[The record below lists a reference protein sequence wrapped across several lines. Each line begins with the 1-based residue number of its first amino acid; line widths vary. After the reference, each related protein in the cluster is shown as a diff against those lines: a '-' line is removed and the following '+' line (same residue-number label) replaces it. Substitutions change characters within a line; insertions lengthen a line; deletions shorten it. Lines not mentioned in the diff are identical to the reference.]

1 MIEVFITSMKSMP
14 MKALIVDDE
23 KFCRDNLKIL
33 LKDYCPEVSEI
44 DVASNAKESR
54 QLISESN
61 PDILFLDIMMPRE
74 SGFDLLES
82 ISEKPKSIVFTTA
95 HNEYALQ
102 AIKAEALDY
111 LEKPVD
117 IEELQTAVYKASQ
130 KQVRAGSTDDLVKQV
145 MLELS
150 RKSDDEKIAIPMREG
165 YELISVKDIV
175 HLEASESYTMIYL
188 ADGKRIVSSK
198 NIKVYEQKLDSNTFF
213 RTHKSHVINVKHHL
227 VRFSRIDGNS
237 AVMSNGKHVPISR
250 RKLQSF
256 LEEIVGSSEE

>member
-1 MIEVFITSMKSMP
+1 

-33 LKDYCPEVSEI
+33 LSDYCPEVDE
-44 DVASNAKESR
+44 VELASNAEEARARLSGF
-54 QLISESN
+54 N

-74 SGFDLLES
+74 NGFELLES
-82 ISEKPKSIVFTTA
+82 ISGKPKSIVFTTA

-111 LEKPVD
+111 LEKPINID
-117 IEELQTAVYKASQ
+117 ELQEAVSKAS
-130 KQVRAGSTDDLVKQV
+130 KRMKIPGTSDEIVKQV
-145 MLELS
+145 LKEIS
-150 RKSDDEKIAIPMREG
+150 KKSDEEKIAIPMREG
-165 YELISVKDIV
+165 FELISIKDIV
-175 HLEASESYTMIYL
+175 HLEASESYTLIYL

-198 NIKVYEQKLDSNTFF
+198 NIKVYEEKLDEAIFF
-213 RTHKSHVINVKHHL
+213 RTHKSHIINVKHHL
-227 VRFSRIDGNS
+227 MRFSRIDGNS

-256 LEEIVGSSEE
+256 LEEIVGSPEE

>member
-1 MIEVFITSMKSMP
+1 

-33 LKDYCPEVSEI
+33 LSDYCPEVDE
-44 DVASNAKESR
+44 VELASNAEEARARLSGF
-54 QLISESN
+54 N

-74 SGFDLLES
+74 NGFELLES

-111 LEKPVD
+111 LEKPINID
-117 IEELQTAVYKASQ
+117 ELQEAVSKAS
-130 KQVRAGSTDDLVKQV
+130 KRMKIPGTSDEIVKQV
-145 MLELS
+145 LKEIS
-150 RKSDDEKIAIPMREG
+150 KKSDEEKIAIPMREG
-165 YELISVKDIV
+165 FELISIKDIV
-175 HLEASESYTMIYL
+175 HLEASESYTLIYL

-198 NIKVYEQKLDSNTFF
+198 NIKVYEEKLDEAIFF
-213 RTHKSHVINVKHHL
+213 RTHKSHIINVKHHL
-227 VRFSRIDGNS
+227 MRFSRIDGNS

-256 LEEIVGSSEE
+256 LEEIVGSPEE

>member
-1 MIEVFITSMKSMP
+1 

-33 LKDYCPEVSEI
+33 LSDYCPEVAEI
-44 DVASNAKESR
+44 ELASNAEEAR
-54 QLISESN
+54 NQLSGFE

-74 SGFDLLES
+74 NGFELLES
-82 ISEKPKSIVFTTA
+82 ISGKPKSIVFTTA

-111 LEKPVD
+111 LEKPIN
-117 IEELQTAVYKASQ
+117 IEDLQYAVSKAS
-130 KQVRAGSTDDLVKQV
+130 KRMNAPSKSDDLVKQV
-145 MLELS
+145 LKELS
-150 RKSDDEKIAIPMREG
+150 KKSDEEKIAIPMREG
-165 YELISVKDIV
+165 FELIAVKEIV

-188 ADGKRIVSSK
+188 SDGKRIVSSK
-198 NIKVYEQKLDSNTFF
+198 NIKVYEEKLDETIFF
-213 RTHKSHVINVKHHL
+213 RTHKSHIINVKHHL

-237 AVMSNGKHVPISR
+237 AVMSTGKHVPISR